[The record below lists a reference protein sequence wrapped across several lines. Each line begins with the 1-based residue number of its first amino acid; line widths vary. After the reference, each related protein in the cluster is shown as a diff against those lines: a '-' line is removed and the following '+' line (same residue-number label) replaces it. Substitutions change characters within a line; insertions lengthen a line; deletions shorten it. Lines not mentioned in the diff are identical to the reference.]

1 MIREKTPRERFELP
15 IPKGVLFES
24 TALPD
29 FTPCRLLNKALCDLG
44 IIMLIVKYPTIKRIS
59 IQIK

>member
-29 FTPCRLLNKALCDLG
+29 FTPCAKILTDTSRHYA
-44 IIMLIVKYPTIKRIS
+44 IS
-59 IQIK
+59 A